1 MTTTADEPAR
11 PGAPAESGRDRSD
24 VTRRP
29 STNSRCSAAGLIFL
43 TGLAVFFVYLSHRP
57 LWHTDLWGHLAYGR
71 RIVELRA
78 IPATEPLMPLCHG
91 VPFVDFSWLSELIG
105 YAAERAA
112 GPEALQFLYAAS
124 VTACVGLLAWCTWR
138 KTGRLWAAALAAT
151 IYIWVDWQ
159 QLAIMR
165 PQLAGC
171 VCFLVL
177 WAFRRKL
184 LVSRW
189 QFVAVPVLFAAWA
202 NLHGSFLIGLALLAA
217 LLCGRAV
224 DLVRRTGSLRAVLD
238 DRELRLTA
246 VALVLAL
253 AAVLVNPYG
262 WRIYPAAWQ
271 LSTNANLADLIE
283 WQPLALWMGQAWAA
297 LAVAV
302 ALLGLWV
309 LTPRRISTTE
319 LLLVLGLGA
328 ATLATSRMI
337 LWWGPIAAYYTS
349 VHAAALARRWRR
361 AELAGPL
368 SANPSL
374 GRPIAARLSSRTI
387 PPGVI
392 VAVVLIAFALTPL
405 VDASLLHVTHPNSRS
420 LLSAETPIE
429 ATEYLQAYPPH
440 GQVFNSMEWGDYL
453 LWAGPPGLE
462 VYAASHVHLLPR
474 TVWQDYI
481 RVVTLDDG
489 WQKILDRYQ
498 VNTAIIDGD
507 QHSALAEAL
516 RADPDWHVVYEDT
529 VAAILSRRRPL

>member
-1 MTTTADEPAR
+1 MMTADEPAR
-11 PGAPAESGRDRSD
+11 PGSP
-24 VTRRP
+24 
-29 STNSRCSAAGLIFL
+29 AGLAFV

-71 RIVELRA
+71 KIVELRA
-78 IPATEPLMPLCHG
+78 IPATEPLMPLCRG

-112 GPEALQFLYAAS
+112 GAEALQFLYAAS
-124 VTACVGLLAWCTWR
+124 VTACVGLLAWGSWR
-138 KTGRLWAAALAAT
+138 KTGRIWAAALAAT
-151 IYIWVDWQ
+151 LYVWIDSQ

-171 VCFLVL
+171 VCFLAL
-177 WAFRRKL
+177 WAFRRR
-184 LVSRW
+184 LVLGPAR
-189 QFVAVPVLFAAWA
+189 FVAAPVLFAAWA
-202 NLHGSFLIGLALLAA
+202 NLHGSFLIGQTLLAA
-217 LLCGRAV
+217 LLAGRAGDV
-224 DLVRRTGSLRAVLD
+224 VRRTGSLRAVRD
-238 DRELRLTA
+238 DREVRRTG

-271 LSTNANLADLIE
+271 LSINANLADLIE
-283 WQPLALWMGQAWAA
+283 WQPLAVWMEQAWAA

-302 ALLGLWV
+302 VLLSLWM

-361 AELAGPL
+361 AHQAG
-368 SANPSL
+368 SATEGPRLNRAVADRIS
-374 GRPIAARLSSRTI
+374 ARSI
-387 PPGVI
+387 PAGVFVGVI
-392 VAVVLIAFALTPL
+392 LIALASTPL
-405 VDASLLHVTHPNSRS
+405 VDASLLHVGHPGSRGRF
-420 LLSAETPIE
+420 SAETPIE
-429 ATEYLQAYPPH
+429 ATEYLRAHPPR
-440 GQVFNSMEWGDYL
+440 GQLFNSMEWGDYL
-453 LWAGPPGLE
+453 LWVGPPGLE
-462 VYAASHVHLLPR
+462 VFAASHVHLLPR

-481 RVVTLDDG
+481 RIVTLDEG
-489 WQKILDRYQ
+489 WQKILERYR
-498 VNTAIIDGD
+498 VDTAILDTD

-516 RADPDWHVVYEDT
+516 RADPDWQVVHED
-529 VAAILSRRRPL
+529 AIAVIFSRRRPQ